1 MKIIKKIKAT
11 NELVLLLVTFL
22 ISVGAL
28 VVFYLNNNQNLSD
41 YDAIARLNI
50 ARKVIDSITPGIAQL
65 GGLWLPLPQFLMI
78 PFIWNDFLWHSGFAG
93 AIVSMSSFIIG
104 AIFIYKTAYL
114 ITKNKTA
121 SFFAWLAFTSNV
133 NILILQTSAMSE
145 TFFLFTMIM
154 VLYFLTKWVKQKQI
168 PSLIAAAFFI
178 ALMTLT
184 RYEGYVILLFAAI
197 CVITCSYFLFRNE
210 KRNDKIEGVFII
222 FFTLA
227 SFGII
232 IWTFYSLLVFKD
244 PIYWLNLYAGKKD
257 ILNDPQA
264 FIDNTI
270 PAAKHTKGLIESWKS
285 YTWASFLMNGIL
297 VTILSAAGFIVTIV
311 SFIKSIFSKK
321 INLLLLPFLILS
333 ISTYLFLVLGYQ
345 KGFIPRIEAPNIS
358 ISTFFDKNNNYQGGL
373 NIRYGIIFLPFIA
386 IFLGYL
392 ASKKLLLTIFV
403 SLIIFLQLIT
413 NFYTPLFL
421 MYQLPVKWDY
431 SYYQNKYSYA
441 QWFKKNYDRGLI
453 LVSTKEHEPFIFLT
467 GLPYKN
473 FIYEGSRDYWKDSLK
488 NPAKYASWVVF
499 DEELKDDALTKYLKD
514 SKVLLEK
521 FNLVYNDKSLK
532 IYKIKGK
539 PEVNL

>member
-11 NELVLLLVTFL
+11 DELVLLLVTFL
-22 ISVGAL
+22 ISVGAF
-28 VVFYLNNNQNLSD
+28 VVFYLNHNQNLSD

-50 ARKVIDSITPGIAQL
+50 ARKVIDSMTPGIAQL
-65 GGLWLPLPQFLMI
+65 GGLWLPFPQFLMI
-78 PFIWNDFLWHSGFAG
+78 PFIWNDFLWHSGIAG

-168 PSLIAAAFFI
+168 PTLIAAAFFI

-184 RYEGYVILLFAAI
+184 RYEGYVILLFASI
-197 CVITCSYFLFRNE
+197 CVVTCSYFLFRNE

-222 FFTLA
+222 FITLA
-227 SFGII
+227 SFGIV

-270 PAAKHTKGLIESWKS
+270 PAVKHAKGLIESWKS
-285 YTWASFLMNGIL
+285 YTWAMFLMNGIL
-297 VTILSAAGFIVTIV
+297 ATLLSVAGFILMIV
-311 SFIKSIFSKK
+311 SFIKSIFKK
-321 INLLLLPFLILS
+321 NLNLILLPFLLLS
-333 ISTYLFLVLGYQ
+333 ISIYLFLVLGYQ
-345 KGFIPRIEAPNIS
+345 KGFIPRIEAPSIS
-358 ISTFFDKNNNYQGGL
+358 ISTFLNKSSNYEGGL

-467 GLPYKN
+467 GLSYKN

-521 FNLVYNDKSLK
+521 FDLVYNDKSLK